1 MTNQTELKMIFNHF
15 LHKQNYIW
23 PNIFLIVL
31 KKVGQTSKTLI
42 NVVYKIQ
49 RKQPPTSQS
58 KLIQEKCRSTT
69 PHTKQEEK
77 KQAYIRANILL

>member
-23 PNIFLIVL
+23 PNNFLIVL
-31 KKVGQTSKTLI
+31 KKAGQTSKTLI

-58 KLIQEKCRSTT
+58 KLIQEKIRSAT